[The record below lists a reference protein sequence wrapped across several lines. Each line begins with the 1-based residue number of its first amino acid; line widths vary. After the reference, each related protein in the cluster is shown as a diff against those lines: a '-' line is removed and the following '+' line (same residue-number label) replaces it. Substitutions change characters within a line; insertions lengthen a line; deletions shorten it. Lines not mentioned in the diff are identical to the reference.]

1 MEVEPTQYEVSDLV
15 KYAYE
20 GQPAKMQD
28 VFNELMMGR
37 LYDSIQQK
45 KVEVAQRFFG
55 TKDELDPDADQDNN
69 IEDIEDTQDG
79 QVA

>member
-1 MEVEPTQYEVSDLV
+1 MDSSATQYEVSDLV
-15 KYAYE
+15 RYAYE

-28 VFNELMMGR
+28 VFNELMAGR

-55 TKDELDPDADQDNN
+55 PDEKEEEEQQ
-69 IEDIEDTQDG
+69 EDDFDYEDVTNG
-79 QVA
+79 

>member
-1 MEVEPTQYEVSDLV
+1 MESTTAQYEVSDLV
-15 KYAYE
+15 RYAYE

-28 VFNELMMGR
+28 VFNELMAGR

-55 TKDELDPDADQDNN
+55 PKDKQE
-69 IEDIEDTQDG
+69 EDDFDYEDVTDG
-79 QVA
+79 ENS

>member
-1 MEVEPTQYEVSDLV
+1 MDSTTTQYEVSDLV
-15 KYAYE
+15 RYAYE

-28 VFNELMMGR
+28 VFNELMAGR

-55 TKDELDPDADQDNN
+55 PDEKEEEQQ
-69 IEDIEDTQDG
+69 EDDFDYED
-79 QVA
+79 